1 MRSITRIPVIHAIFL
16 EVSQNQGY
24 PLRDPCK
31 KGLWYVGVYIR
42 SLHLGEVPV
51 LLLIH
56 AIMIT
61 FSNSITPAIVR
72 FLACLVLP
80 TENHMEKTME
90 PGMKATTG
98 V

>member
-1 MRSITRIPVIHAIFL
+1 MLGSIL
-16 EVSQNQGY
+16 G
-24 PLRDPCK
+24 
-31 KGLWYVGVYIR
+31 

-56 AIMIT
+56 AIMII
-61 FSNSITPAIVR
+61 FCNSITPAIMW